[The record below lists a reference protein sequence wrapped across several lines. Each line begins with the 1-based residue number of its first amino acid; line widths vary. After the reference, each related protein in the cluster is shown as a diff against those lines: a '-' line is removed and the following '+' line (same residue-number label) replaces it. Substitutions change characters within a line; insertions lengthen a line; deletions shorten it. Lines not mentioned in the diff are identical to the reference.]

1 MPKCVSATHMQ
12 EAPSARIN
20 MLFMLDAFL
29 ADDFQNNSDVA
40 VYRALAVRDL
50 KALVDMVVPANS
62 WDAVI
67 NAGSTRQ
74 VRNLLDSDAR
84 Y

>member
-1 MPKCVSATHMQ
+1 MQ